1 MSTSKAV
8 QPIWLLMITSAIQGF
23 LRPLLSELSNFYP
36 EDPQTLGDILRGSL
50 QIHNEEP
57 QKVPYETLSYVWGNL
72 KLTHKIQLSDDK
84 ALPIT
89 ANLHAALTSLAA
101 QNWP

>member
-1 MSTSKAV
+1 MASDDYFSYSRLPSPTSFRTLK
-8 QPIWLLMITSAIQGF
+8 L
-23 LRPLLSELSNFYP
+23 YP

-57 QKVPYETLSYVWGNL
+57 QKVPYETLSYVWGNP